1 MLFGSAQSECLS
13 ATKPLKCPHNS
24 ISLLTSELEM
34 SRGNEF
40 VILKEFQRLIYVC
53 MPRSGLCL
61 EAIIGVVIVL
71 ERTLY

>member
-1 MLFGSAQSECLS
+1 VLFGSVQSECLS
-13 ATKPLKCPHNS
+13 VTKPLKCLHNS

-40 VILKEFQRLIYVC
+40 VILKEFRRLIYVR
-53 MPRSGLCL
+53 MLRSGLCL

-71 ERTLY
+71 ERTP